1 MSPARYNDSE
11 GQGLDKGPLSNNIIY
26 LWLLRSSFWDI
37 FLTFDI
43 EVQRVWK
50 TQASVGKYLF
60 LINRYIPPIL
70 FIFDGF
76 YQLLPNPSIEITCG
90 FMVGILSYIFK
101 HFVTCQS
108 KSSLLAKSLKLMTEN
123 ISALPPGIVPGVP
136 GCVSDCGDSRCRF
149 LLVIFWIPFI
159 VLESLTVGLTAYKS
173 WASYVSVGSERS
185 PFVTIVYR
193 DGLLWY
199 TVIMGISIINLTIW
213 AVGPPTLIQ
222 IVPSVLRS
230 LLTTIASRILLNIR
244 GMLDRDYGNASFLDS
259 SHTKVSTI
267 QYNSATRTDHSAGV
281 HPRSS
286 VDYPLSNLK
295 NRSRSSGD

>member
-1 MSPARYNDSE
+1 MSSPEAQAVTAAAEQY
-11 GQGLDKGPLSNNIIY
+11 KA
-26 LWLLRSSFWDI
+26 LLTAIVHLTTTKYIFVASTVIVFWDI

-76 YQLLPNPSIEITCG
+76 YQLLPNPSI
-90 FMVGILSYIFK
+90 
-101 HFVTCQS
+101 
-108 KSSLLAKSLKLMTEN
+108 EN